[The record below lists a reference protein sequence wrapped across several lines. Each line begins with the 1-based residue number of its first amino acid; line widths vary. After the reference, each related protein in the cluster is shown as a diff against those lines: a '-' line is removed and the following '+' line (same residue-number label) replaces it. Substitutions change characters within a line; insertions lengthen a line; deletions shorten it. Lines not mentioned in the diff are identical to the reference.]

1 VSARLLAAGLAATA
15 LLLDAAGVHS
25 LGALAVVAAVP
36 ASGIA
41 ALYALD
47 DAIARPCLSRSVVVA
62 LAALAPLL
70 VLVAAVVRPPAVP
83 AADLPALGVTALVAA
98 LLVFALQAVV
108 AAASLALRRPRR
120 RLVTLSH

>member
-47 DAIARPCLSRSVVVA
+47 DAIARPCLSHSVVVA
-62 LAALAPLL
+62 LAALAPVL

-120 RLVTLSH
+120 RLSTLSH

>member
-1 VSARLLAAGLAATA
+1 MSARLLAAGLAATA

>member
-1 VSARLLAAGLAATA
+1 VSARLLAAGLAAAA

-25 LGALAVVAAVP
+25 LAALAVVAAVP

-47 DAIARPCLSRSVVVA
+47 DAIARPCLSRFVVVA
-62 LAALAPLL
+62 LAALAPVL
-70 VLVAAVVRPPAVP
+70 VLAAAVVRPPTAP

-98 LLVFALQAVV
+98 LLAFALQAVV

>member
-1 VSARLLAAGLAATA
+1 PGGAPSARRCRARPAGAGSRRRAARAGRRRSSRTAERTAGRTPRESGEGPGVSPRPLAAGLAAAA

-47 DAIARPCLSRSVVVA
+47 DAIARPCLSRSVLVA
-62 LAALAPLL
+62 LA
-70 VLVAAVVRPPAVP
+70 
-83 AADLPALGVTALVAA
+83 
-98 LLVFALQAVV
+98 
-108 AAASLALRRPRR
+108 
-120 RLVTLSH
+120 